1 MSVIRHKH
9 YFLSYSEEHEQA
21 EWAAYYL
28 TAQSRYQG
36 HYERPYFKQDPLVD
50 TESAHW
56 NNYKNTGYDKG
67 HLVPAADMRFSE
79 EAYNETFYTSNVAPQ
94 NKAFNAGIWN
104 RLEQKIRYWADKYT
118 ALFIV
123 TGSILHDNLV
133 TIGEEEVSVP
143 DYFFKLIVRVENNS
157 LNMISFLVPNQKSDA
172 SLYTFATTI
181 DAIEQITGIDFN
193 QKLSDRIEE
202 KIEKEL
208 SYKEWSFKP
217 KAN

>member
-1 MSVIRHKH
+1 MAIIKHKH
-9 YFLSYSEEHEQA
+9 FFLSYSEEHEQA

-28 TAQSRYQG
+28 TRDNRHQYSFS
-36 HYERPYFKQDPLVD
+36 RPYFSQDPLVD
-50 TESAHW
+50 TDSAHW
-56 NNYKNTGYDKG
+56 KNYKDTGFDKG
-67 HLVPAADMRFSE
+67 HLVPAADMKFSE

-94 NKAFNAGIWN
+94 NRAFNAGVWN

-143 DYFFKLIVRVENNS
+143 DYFFKIVVRVQNNG
-157 LNMISFLVPNQKSDA
+157 LVMIPFLVPNAKSDLP
-172 SLYTFATTI
+172 LYAFATTI
-181 DAIEQITGIDFN
+181 DEIERITRIDFN
-193 QKLSDRIEE
+193 QKLSEKIEE

-208 SYKEWSFKP
+208 SYKEWSFS
-217 KAN
+217 